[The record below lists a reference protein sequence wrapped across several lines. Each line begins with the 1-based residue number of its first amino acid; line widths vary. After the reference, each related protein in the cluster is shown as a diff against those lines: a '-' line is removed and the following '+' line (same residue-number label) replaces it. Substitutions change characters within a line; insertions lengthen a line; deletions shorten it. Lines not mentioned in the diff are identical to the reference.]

1 MAQPLHVNHGGAYA
15 PGTFVAPTTD
25 RAYNAFQILRFGFA
39 ALPILAGLDK
49 FFHYLVNWNMYLAP
63 TVTQTLNIPAGTFMM
78 GVGVVEIAAGLLVA
92 FAPRIGGYV
101 VAAWLW
107 GIIANLLIH
116 PNRFYDVAFRD
127 FGLSLGALA
136 LAQLAGYVERRQV

>member
-1 MAQPLHVNHGGAYA
+1 MAQPLHADSGATYA
-15 PGTFVAPTTD
+15 PHTFVAGKTD
-25 RAYNAFQILRFGFA
+25 HAYTAFQILRFGFA

-49 FFHYLVNWNMYLAP
+49 FFHYMVNWNMYLAP

-78 GVGVVEIAAGLLVA
+78 GVGVVEIVAGLLVA
-92 FAPRIGGYV
+92 FAPRIGGYL
-101 VAAWLW
+101 VAVWLW
-107 GIIANLLIH
+107 GIIVNLLIH

-136 LAQLAGYVERRQV
+136 LAQLATHVQRRQI